1 MGSRTMPYVCPHGVE
16 VDAGDFGP
24 CQDCETHGD
33 AECPNFTSCE
43 RCDNDAMQAR
53 MDWAL
58 EHLRANGMVVVACPP
73 GGMSDGLVERLRF
86 VALPLTDEA
95 AAEIERLRAVCGSM
109 DDASRTSRFEFNE
122 DCTLVRTV
130 TTTNWRLP

>member
-33 AECPNFTSCE
+33 DDCPNYTPCAQCE
-43 RCDNDAMQAR
+43 AAAEKWH

-58 EHLRANGMVVVACPP
+58 EQLAGGRVRGCP
-73 GGMSDGLVERLRF
+73 
-86 VALPLTDEA
+86 
-95 AAEIERLRAVCGSM
+95 VCSG
-109 DDASRTSRFEFNE
+109 
-122 DCTLVRTV
+122 
-130 TTTNWRLP
+130 